1 MLLPDDDYDY
11 PDSTAVRNELKEQCR
26 DLQLDN
32 LVGIRS
38 GEKKLPTRPRN
49 LQKISAVPIYAVDE
63 MVRNAPDL
71 QATENMRESNCLRV
85 NLEQAQKLGLEDAQ
99 QVHVK
104 QGEGTT
110 ILPLQIDEAIPA
122 GCVWI
127 PSGIKAVK
135 NLTSAFG
142 SVEVEKVS

>member
-1 MLLPDDDYDY
+1 MKMERKHTKSEIL
-11 PDSTAVRNELKEQCR
+11 EQHLNR
-26 DLQLDN
+26 APFGGN
-32 LVGIRS
+32 LVGIES
-38 GEKKLPTRPRN
+38 SEKKLPTRPRN

-71 QATENMRESNCLRV
+71 QATENMRDSSCLRV
-85 NLEQAQKLGLEDAQ
+85 NREQAQKLGIEDAQ

-110 ILPLQIDEAIPA
+110 ILPLQIDESIPA

-135 NLTSAFG
+135 NLTAAFG